1 MHMAQNAFA
10 RCAEKVNTR
19 KNLTLNRQAV
29 GEVVS
34 YCTMIAANDTLDFNR
49 DKQERLCTEM
59 NHRAEVY
66 TVEMSAYGQ
75 PKAREKLR
83 ERTAP
88 IKGIAMDGMPHGSTP
103 GDSTA
108 SLAVKL
114 ADDVECQRR
123 ENELRVRQ
131 DVLRADQTTIRGQLD
146 RLNSR
151 YKTILCGR
159 YVYSDPSLQKGWKTI
174 ACELRKTEITAQR
187 WEKFALVVLG
197 SMLDEVPMVEEL
209 LSRAYDARD

>member
-1 MHMAQNAFA
+1 MQAEETKMILRYFGGIEAQLDDVNIEL
-10 RCAEKVNTR
+10 AE
-19 KNLTLNRQAV
+19 L
-29 GEVVS
+29 
-34 YCTMIAANDTLDFNR
+34 R
-49 DKQERLCTEM
+49 DRY
-59 NHRAEVY
+59 N
-66 TVEMSAYGQ
+66 
-75 PKAREKLR
+75 
-83 ERTAP
+83 P

-123 ENELRVRQ
+123 ENELRVRK

-159 YVYSDPSLQKGWKTI
+159 YVYSDPSLQNHSQ
-174 ACELRKTEITAQR
+174 RTEKNRDHSPAVG
-187 WEKFALVVLG
+187 KV
-197 SMLDEVPMVEEL
+197 
-209 LSRAYDARD
+209 RAGRSGFHAG

>member
-1 MHMAQNAFA
+1 MQAEETKMILRYFGGIEAQLDDVNIEL
-10 RCAEKVNTR
+10 AE
-19 KNLTLNRQAV
+19 L
-29 GEVVS
+29 
-34 YCTMIAANDTLDFNR
+34 R
-49 DKQERLCTEM
+49 DRY
-59 NHRAEVY
+59 N
-66 TVEMSAYGQ
+66 
-75 PKAREKLR
+75 
-83 ERTAP
+83 P

-146 RLNSR
+146 RLN
-151 YKTILCGR
+151 
-159 YVYSDPSLQKGWKTI
+159 
-174 ACELRKTEITAQR
+174 KTEITAQR

-209 LSRAYDARD
+209 LSRAYDTRD

>member
-1 MHMAQNAFA
+1 MQAEETKMILRYFGGIEAQLDDVNIEL
-10 RCAEKVNTR
+10 AE
-19 KNLTLNRQAV
+19 L
-29 GEVVS
+29 
-34 YCTMIAANDTLDFNR
+34 R
-49 DKQERLCTEM
+49 DRY
-59 NHRAEVY
+59 N
-66 TVEMSAYGQ
+66 
-75 PKAREKLR
+75 
-83 ERTAP
+83 P

-123 ENELRVRQ
+123 ENELRVRK

-174 ACELRKTEITAQR
+174 ARELRKQR
-187 WEKFALVVLG
+187 SQPSGGKSSRWSFW
-197 SMLDEVPMVEEL
+197 VPCWMK
-209 LSRAYDARD
+209 SRWSKNCSHARMTRAIKRGCKMAYA

>member
-1 MHMAQNAFA
+1 MTGGSTEVARVPGAGPIFSDRILTVRSVGGQNA
-10 RCAEKVNTR
+10 AEETKMILRYFGGIEAQLDDVNIE
-19 KNLTLNRQAV
+19 LAEL
-29 GEVVS
+29 
-34 YCTMIAANDTLDFNR
+34 R
-49 DKQERLCTEM
+49 DRY
-59 NHRAEVY
+59 N
-66 TVEMSAYGQ
+66 
-75 PKAREKLR
+75 
-83 ERTAP
+83 P

-103 GDSTA
+103 GDSTT

-123 ENELRVRQ
+123 ENELRVRK

-174 ACELRKTEITAQR
+174 ARELRKTEITAQR

>member
-1 MHMAQNAFA
+1 MQAEETKMILRYFGGIEAQLDDVNIEL
-10 RCAEKVNTR
+10 AE
-19 KNLTLNRQAV
+19 L
-29 GEVVS
+29 
-34 YCTMIAANDTLDFNR
+34 R
-49 DKQERLCTEM
+49 DRY
-59 NHRAEVY
+59 N
-66 TVEMSAYGQ
+66 
-75 PKAREKLR
+75 
-83 ERTAP
+83 P

-174 ACELRKTEITAQR
+174 ARELRKTEITAQR

-197 SMLDEVPMVEEL
+197 SMLDEVPKNCSHARMT
-209 LSRAYDARD
+209 RAIKRGCKMDYA

>member
-1 MHMAQNAFA
+1 MLCPLPDSVAVVPGLRDRHDNLYAHLLEAAQKNA
-10 RCAEKVNTR
+10 VQDN
-19 KNLTLNRQAV
+19 
-29 GEVVS
+29 
-34 YCTMIAANDTLDFNR
+34 
-49 DKQERLCTEM
+49 
-59 NHRAEVY
+59 
-66 TVEMSAYGQ
+66 
-75 PKAREKLR
+75 
-83 ERTAP
+83 
-88 IKGIAMDGMPHGSTP
+88 
-103 GDSTA
+103 
-108 SLAVKL
+108 
-114 ADDVECQRR
+114 DVECQRR
-123 ENELRVRQ
+123 ENELRVRK

-174 ACELRKTEITAQR
+174 ARELRKTEITAQR

>member
-1 MHMAQNAFA
+1 MQAEETKMILRYFGGIEAQLDDVNIEL
-10 RCAEKVNTR
+10 AE
-19 KNLTLNRQAV
+19 L
-29 GEVVS
+29 
-34 YCTMIAANDTLDFNR
+34 R
-49 DKQERLCTEM
+49 DRY
-59 NHRAEVY
+59 N
-66 TVEMSAYGQ
+66 
-75 PKAREKLR
+75 
-83 ERTAP
+83 P

-123 ENELRVRQ
+123 

-174 ACELRKTEITAQR
+174 ARELRKTEITAQR

>member
-1 MHMAQNAFA
+1 MQAEETKMILRYFGGIEAQLDDVNIEL
-10 RCAEKVNTR
+10 AE
-19 KNLTLNRQAV
+19 L
-29 GEVVS
+29 
-34 YCTMIAANDTLDFNR
+34 R
-49 DKQERLCTEM
+49 DRY
-59 NHRAEVY
+59 N
-66 TVEMSAYGQ
+66 
-75 PKAREKLR
+75 
-83 ERTAP
+83 P

-131 DVLRADQTTIRGQLD
+131 DVLCADQTTIRGQLD

-159 YVYSDPSLQKGWKTI
+159 YVYDDPSLQKGWKTI
-174 ACELRKTEITAQR
+174 ARELRKTEITAQR

>member
-1 MHMAQNAFA
+1 MQAEETKMILRYFGGIEAQLDD
-10 RCAEKVNTR
+10 VNI
-19 KNLTLNRQAV
+19 
-29 GEVVS
+29 E
-34 YCTMIAANDTLDFNR
+34 
-49 DKQERLCTEM
+49 
-59 NHRAEVY
+59 RAE
-66 TVEMSAYGQ
+66 
-75 PKAREKLR
+75 LR
-83 ERTAP
+83 DRYNP
-88 IKGIAMDGMPHGSTP
+88 IKVIAMDGMPHFSTP
-103 GDSTA
+103 G
-108 SLAVKL
+108 
-114 ADDVECQRR
+114 VECQRR
-123 ENELRVRQ
+123 ENELHVRK

-174 ACELRKTEITAQR
+174 ARELRKTEITAQR

>member
-1 MHMAQNAFA
+1 MQAEETKMILRYFGGIEAQLDDVNIEL
-10 RCAEKVNTR
+10 AE
-19 KNLTLNRQAV
+19 L
-29 GEVVS
+29 
-34 YCTMIAANDTLDFNR
+34 R
-49 DKQERLCTEM
+49 DRY
-59 NHRAEVY
+59 N
-66 TVEMSAYGQ
+66 
-75 PKAREKLR
+75 
-83 ERTAP
+83 P

-123 ENELRVRQ
+123 ENELRVRK

-146 RLNSR
+146 
-151 YKTILCGR
+151 
-159 YVYSDPSLQKGWKTI
+159 VYSDPSLQKGWKTI
-174 ACELRKTEITAQR
+174 ARELRKTEITAQR